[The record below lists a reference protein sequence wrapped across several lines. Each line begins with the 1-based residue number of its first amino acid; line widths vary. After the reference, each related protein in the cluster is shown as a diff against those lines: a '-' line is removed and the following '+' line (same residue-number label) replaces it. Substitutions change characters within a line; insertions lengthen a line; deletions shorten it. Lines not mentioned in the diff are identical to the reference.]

1 MSQQEEQQEQQPPL
15 LISTE
20 LSKLIDDITD
30 NTLKIRKLF
39 KQIDELALKE
49 GFSTDEIDLLIHEKY
64 KELLLNNKS
73 IVGVTNNNNN
83 NNPNSSYPYSHQYF
97 K

>member
-1 MSQQEEQQEQQPPL
+1 MSQQQEEQPSQQPL

-64 KELLLNNKS
+64 KELLNKS
-73 IVGVTNNNNN
+73 ITVPPVVV
-83 NNPNSSYPYSHQYF
+83 NNPNSSYPYSQYF